1 MLPVTYGSLTI
12 RPYHPDIRR
21 YTTREIRQHLTE
33 RFVRYKSD
41 LEKKGVEIIEND
53 VKIYTESEEAVAAGR
68 LKILTP
74 IGVLKESEPLPV
86 PEEEKEKDTWDL
98 QNQ

>member
-1 MLPVTYGSLTI
+1 M
-12 RPYHPDIRR
+12 
-21 YTTREIRQHLTE
+21 
-33 RFVRYKSD
+33 RYKSD

>member
-1 MLPVTYGSLTI
+1 M
-12 RPYHPDIRR
+12 
-21 YTTREIRQHLTE
+21 
-33 RFVRYKSD
+33 RYKSD

-53 VKIYTESEEAVAAGR
+53 VKIYTESEEASEEAVAAGR